1 MRILHVFTVVFR
13 VFIVFVAVYYQSA
26 HRQLPCVVRFNSAIV
41 SIPVCMFILLHVQQA
56 I

>member
-26 HRQLPCVVRFNSAIV
+26 HRRRCIVRFNSAIV
-41 SIPVCMFILLHVQQA
+41 SIPVCMFILLHVR
-56 I
+56 